1 MNKTKRAIICV
12 FTALYFGLVIW
23 TIAERNTAQ
32 REVERLKFQYDE
44 VCTLSHK
51 YKCERDNAV
60 ELAEQYKSE
69 YQQAVF
75 EIAELKDENE
85 QLTQQIDIL
94 REPPSD
100 AYTEI
105 GYDFDYVVRVVG
117 AEARGEPIEGILAVC
132 QCIQDTAERTGQTP
146 EQVVKSWQYTSP
158 VSRAVTDNMETVNEC
173 CLLVFLNGYKPY
185 AEPIEYFYAFKRGY
199 SAWHESQVFCY
210 EIGGHR
216 YFKAVGA

>member
-1 MNKTKRAIICV
+1 MNKSTRAILCV
-12 FTALYFGLVIW
+12 CTALYVGLVVW
-23 TIAERNTAQ
+23 TISERNTAQ
-32 REVERLKFQYDE
+32 NDAEQAQRALL
-44 VCTLSHK
+44 TAIG
-51 YKCERDNAV
+51 ERDNAV
-60 ELAEQYKSE
+60 ELAKQYKAE

-75 EIAELKDENE
+75 EIAELKE
-85 QLTQQIDIL
+85 QSEELTQQIDIL
-94 REPPSD
+94 CEPPAD

-105 GYDFDYVVRVVG
+105 GWDFDYVVRVVG

-146 EQVVKSWQYTSP
+146 EQVVKSGQYTSP

-173 CLLVFLNGYKPY
+173 CLLVFIEGYKPY
-185 AEPIEYFYAFKRGY
+185 AEPIEYFYAFRNGY